1 MSLPVCVY
9 VKVSQETA
17 RILMDHNFDLK
28 ERGKIFVKGKG
39 EMTTY
44 FLEGEVRGG
53 IRLWFSPFSIHHFFS
68 QEPNIY
74 IFLVHTLVMPMHIC
88 TVFPLQLLFVLY
100 IVSF

>member
-53 IRLWFSPFSIHHFFS
+53 IRL
-68 QEPNIY
+68 
-74 IFLVHTLVMPMHIC
+74 
-88 TVFPLQLLFVLY
+88 
-100 IVSF
+100 